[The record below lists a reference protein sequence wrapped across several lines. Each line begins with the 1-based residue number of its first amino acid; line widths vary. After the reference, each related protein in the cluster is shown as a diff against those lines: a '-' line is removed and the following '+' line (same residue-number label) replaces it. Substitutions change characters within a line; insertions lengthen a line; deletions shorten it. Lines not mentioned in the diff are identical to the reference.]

1 MLGIRCSGFKKRTS
15 KNEHEHRT
23 RKTNIEIMTQD
34 YSTYTT
40 DDFEVW
46 KILFNRQI
54 KQLQPLASKA
64 YFQGIKEVK
73 FSADKIPNYQEINDL
88 LTKLTGWQINVVP
101 GLIDNR
107 PFFELMQNKKFCAS
121 TWLRK
126 REQLDYLEEPDMF
139 HDIFGH
145 IPSLSNQSI
154 CHFLE
159 ELARIALRFI
169 DKPQAIE
176 YIARLY
182 WYTIEFGLIREDGEL
197 KIYGAG
203 IISSFGES
211 IYALQSLEPQRID
224 YNIQQIFDTPYI
236 KEHYQEQYF
245 VIDSYQ
251 QLFNS
256 IPAIEAELEK
266 RMNSPK
272 PRKLFTLNDSEI
284 NYQYANV

>member
-1 MLGIRCSGFKKRTS
+1 
-15 KNEHEHRT
+15 
-23 RKTNIEIMTQD
+23 MTQQ
-34 YSTYTT
+34 YSTYTQ

-46 KILFNRQI
+46 EILFNRQI

-64 YFQGIKEVK
+64 YLKGIKDIN
-73 FSADKIPNYQEINDL
+73 FSSDKIPNYQEVNEL
-88 LTKLTGWQINVVP
+88 LMKLTGWQIHVVP
-101 GLIDNR
+101 GLIDNK
-107 PFFELMQNKKFCAS
+107 PFFELMQNRKFCAS

-145 IPSLSNQSI
+145 VPLLSNQSI
-154 CHFLE
+154 CHFLQ

-169 DKPQAIE
+169 DNPPAIE

-182 WYTIEFGLIREDGEL
+182 WYTIEFGLIREDDEL

-203 IISSFGES
+203 ILSSSGES
-211 IYALQSLEPQRID
+211 IYALQSTEPKRID

-245 VIDSYQ
+245 VVDSYE

-256 IPAIEAELEK
+256 IPAIESELEQ
-266 RMNSPK
+266 RMKVSK
-272 PRKLFTLNDSEI
+272 QRKNFTLNDSEI
-284 NYQYANV
+284 NHQYANV

>member
-1 MLGIRCSGFKKRTS
+1 MDIT
-15 KNEHEHRT
+15 
-23 RKTNIEIMTQD
+23 MTQD
-34 YSTYTT
+34 YSTYTQ

-46 KILFNRQI
+46 EVLYNRQI
-54 KQLQPLASKA
+54 KQLQPLASKV
-64 YFQGIKEVK
+64 YLEGIKKVK
-73 FSADKIPNYQEINDL
+73 FSADKIPNYQEVNEL
-88 LTKLTGWQINVVP
+88 LIKLTGWQIHVVP
-101 GLIDNR
+101 GLIDNK

-126 REQLDYLEEPDMF
+126 RQQLDYLEEPDMF

-145 IPSLSNQSI
+145 VPLLSNQSI

-169 DKPQAIE
+169 DKPQAVE

-182 WYTIEFGLIREDGEL
+182 WYTIEFGLIREENEL

-203 IISSFGES
+203 ILSSFGES
-211 IYALQSLEPQRID
+211 IYAIQSTEPQRID

-256 IPAIEAELEK
+256 IPIIEGELEM
-266 RMNSPK
+266 RMNVETTLK
-272 PRKLFTLNDSEI
+272 VFKLNDSEI
-284 NYQYANV
+284 NHQYANV

>member
-1 MLGIRCSGFKKRTS
+1 MI
-15 KNEHEHRT
+15 
-23 RKTNIEIMTQD
+23 QQ
-34 YSTYTT
+34 YSTYTQ

-64 YFQGIKEVK
+64 YLKGIKDIN
-73 FSADKIPNYQEINDL
+73 FSSDKIPNYQEVNEL
-88 LTKLTGWQINVVP
+88 LMKLTGWQIHVVP
-101 GLIDNR
+101 GLIDNK
-107 PFFELMQNKKFCAS
+107 PFFELMQNRKFCAS

-145 IPSLSNQSI
+145 VPLLSNQSI
-154 CHFLE
+154 CHFLQ

-169 DKPQAIE
+169 DNPQAIE

-182 WYTIEFGLIREDGEL
+182 WYTIEFGLIREDGIL

-203 IISSFGES
+203 ILSSSGES
-211 IYALQSLEPQRID
+211 IYALQSTEPQRID

-245 VIDSYQ
+245 VVDSYE

-256 IPAIEAELEK
+256 IPAIESELEQ
-266 RMNSPK
+266 RMNVSK
-272 PRKLFTLNDSEI
+272 QRKNFTLNDSEI
-284 NYQYANV
+284 NHQYANV